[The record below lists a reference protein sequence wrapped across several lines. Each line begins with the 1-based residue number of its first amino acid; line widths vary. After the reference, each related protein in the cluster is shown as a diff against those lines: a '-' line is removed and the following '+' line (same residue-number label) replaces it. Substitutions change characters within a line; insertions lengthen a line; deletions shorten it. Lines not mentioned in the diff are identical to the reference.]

1 MTIKSTLPSRLT
13 PPDTGPALRA
23 DETPGPLATLIA
35 EVFLGLFLFTR
46 LVGNNRVSLQAFL
59 LPALGLSAVLLAPRK
74 AVQRVPVSFAVLLF
88 VAWIALSYTWSA
100 DPYITSHDLL
110 LRLPGIFVAILC
122 VGILPPAHFRRLI
135 LIFVSVMLL
144 ANIGYIALRP
154 GIATHP
160 RPGDIAP
167 GWRGLFNHKNLL
179 GMFGVLAIVTYL
191 TLLPRSVIRNL
202 ILLGVGALILTT
214 QSVTALSTS
223 FLVVAAYL
231 WVYRLH
237 EQESPRLR
245 TAYTV
250 TTALL
255 IPIGVAL
262 LASSLGNIVGLF
274 GRDRTFTGRTRIWSA
289 ALHAIRSREWQG
301 YGWAAPW
308 NSLKGPTIAMQR
320 SIGFDV
326 FSAHN
331 GALEL
336 MLEVGIIG
344 LLLYVPVLLGA
355 LRSGFQA
362 MHVHQRHG
370 RFVVLTVIA
379 LTIASMSEP
388 TFTGGGEFEWVILLY
403 TSAMVVVLDNRYQH
417 NRGHRP
423 NFRLA
428 TADSSKEP
436 GAFEPAAAE
445 T

>member
-1 MTIKSTLPSRLT
+1 MTMTSTLTSPLT
-13 PPDTGPALRA
+13 PRDTAPVSRA
-23 DETPGPLATLIA
+23 DDAPGPLATLIA

-46 LVGNNRVSLQAFL
+46 LVGDDRISLQAFL

-74 AVQRVPVSFAVLLF
+74 AVQRVPVSFAFLIF
-88 VAWIALSYTWSA
+88 VAWMALSYTWSV
-100 DPYITSHDLL
+100 DPYVTSRDLL
-110 LRLPGIFVAILC
+110 VKLPGTFVAILC
-122 VGILPPAHFRRLI
+122 VGMLPPARFRRLV
-135 LIFVSVMLL
+135 LIFVSVTLL
-144 ANIGYIALRP
+144 VNVGYIALKP
-154 GIATHP
+154 SVGMHP
-160 RPGDIAP
+160 RTGDIAP

-179 GMFGVLAIVTYL
+179 GMFGVLSIVTYL
-191 TLLPRSVIRNL
+191 TLLPRSIARNAL
-202 ILLGVGALILTT
+202 LLGVGALVLTT

-223 FLVVAAYL
+223 VLVVAAYL

-245 TAYTV
+245 SAYAV
-250 TTALL
+250 TSALL

-262 LASSLGNIVGLF
+262 LASSAGNIVGLF

-289 ALHAIRSREWQG
+289 AVDAISKREWHG

-308 NSLKGPTIAMQR
+308 NSLKGPTIGMQR
-320 SIGFDV
+320 TIGFDV

-336 MLEVGIIG
+336 MLELGIIG

-355 LRSGFQA
+355 LRAGFQA

-388 TFTGGGEFEWVILLY
+388 TFTGSGEFEWIILLY
-403 TSAMVVVLDNRYQH
+403 TSAMVVVLHNRYSH

-423 NFRLA
+423 NFRA
-428 TADSSKEP
+428 AAADHSKELRP
-436 GAFEPAAAE
+436 AGAAAP
-445 T
+445 